1 MIDTAKV
8 TESIQVPPELQ
19 EAYRKVC
26 AAGMKVMFEDE
37 GTFQTMIQNFEAEN
51 DKSLD
56 KKLSDGII
64 GLMSAMFKKSGGKM
78 PGAVIIPAAVY
89 LLMQV
94 VEFVQ
99 KAGHDLPNEVVAAAT
114 QQVVFGIMKAF
125 GLGDHKQVMGKF
137 QQIGESLQQKQGGV

>member
-8 TESIQVPPELQ
+8 TESIQVPQELQ

-26 AAGMKVMFEDE
+26 TAGMKVMFEDE

-51 DKSLD
+51 EKSID
-56 KKLSDGII
+56 KKLSDGVI
-64 GLMSAMFKKSGGKM
+64 GLMSALFKKSSGKM
-78 PGAVIIPAAVY
+78 PGAVVIPAAVY

-99 KAGHDLPNEVVAAAT
+99 KSGHELPNDVVSAAT

-125 GLGDHKQVMGKF
+125 GMGDHQQVMGKF
-137 QQIGESLQQKQGGV
+137 QQIGDSLQQNQGGA